1 MSTRRRYPR
10 RRAGSAAQTLVETAL
25 VLPIFLVIIFGALDA
40 GRLVYTISIVRANA
54 AATARQLEL
63 FPNRTS
69 DCSSWTLGKLSPG
82 LLKLV
87 PDPAALA
94 SQGSFA
100 PTAAASVPS
109 NTGYIYVYPAVST
122 ATPQDSGT
130 NCQATLTGRPKG
142 TRVQVRITYHFSA
155 WLPLP
160 TPLSTVYLSADASGQ
175 SEY

>member
-1 MSTRRRYPR
+1 MSRRSRHER
-10 RRAGSAAQTLVETAL
+10 RLGGNAGQTMVETAL
-25 VLPIFLVIIFGALDA
+25 VIPIFLLLACATVDA
-40 GRLVYTISIVRANA
+40 GRIAYTLSIMKANA
-54 AATARQLEL
+54 EATARQVTL

-69 DCSSWTLGKLSPG
+69 DCSAWATGETSPG

-94 SQGSFA
+94 SQASFA

-109 NTGYIYVYPAVST
+109 NTGYIYIYPAVST

-142 TRVQVRITYHFSA
+142 TRVQVRITYHFTA
-155 WLPLP
+155 WTPIPGPLG
-160 TPLSTVYLSADASGQ
+160 TLLLSADASGS